1 MEDGRSLFL
10 EGLYRLYSNKI
21 YKATFSKMNKNKQ
34 KTEEI
39 MQETFAIACMKVD
52 QLYHSKSP
60 FQWLM
65 NVQRHLIKREQFR
78 LCMGKTKEGEYK
90 FSKEVSIDTLSKEQ
104 MPIEEVEFYEGSI
117 FE

>member
-65 NVQRHLIKREQFR
+65 NVQRHL
-78 LCMGKTKEGEYK
+78 
-90 FSKEVSIDTLSKEQ
+90 
-104 MPIEEVEFYEGSI
+104 
-117 FE
+117 